1 MYSSSGM
8 RNNSASVGKL
18 FSDKSPF
25 DLGLFLAA
33 LGAAT
38 GAAGSTF
45 AAVFSGTDL
54 TGVAVFTTAAFALGR
69 VTAVEAFVAGV
80 VFEGIEALVGV
91 EVLAIAE
98 ALGGDAL
105 LAGVLALADAT
116 ALDDVVVLAEAN
128 VLAVATGLDL
138 TGAGFL
144 TAAACIVTDFSTLVA
159 FVAMRSLH

>member
-1 MYSSSGM
+1 M
-8 RNNSASVGKL
+8 RNNSASEGKL

-33 LGAAT
+33 LGVAT

-45 AAVFSGTDL
+45 GADLAGDAL
-54 TGVAVFTTAAFALGR
+54 TGVADFTAAAFALGK

-80 VFEGIEALVGV
+80 FFEGMEALVGV

-98 ALGGDAL
+98 ALEGDAL

-138 TGAGFL
+138 TDAGFL
-144 TAAACIVTDFSTLVA
+144 TAAACVVTDFATLVA

>member
-1 MYSSSGM
+1 M
-8 RNNSASVGKL
+8 RNNSASEGKL

-33 LGAAT
+33 LGAAA

-45 AAVFSGTDL
+45 AAVFAGTDL
-54 TGVAVFTTAAFALGR
+54 TGAAVFMSAAFALGR

-80 VFEGIEALVGV
+80 VFEGMEALVGV

-98 ALGGDAL
+98 ALEDAAL
-105 LAGVLALADAT
+105 LAGVLALADGIVLA
-116 ALDDVVVLAEAN
+116 DVVVLAETN
-128 VLAVATGLDL
+128 VLAGATGSDL
-138 TGAGFL
+138 TDAGFL
-144 TAAACIVTDFSTLVA
+144 TAAAFVATDFDTLVA

>member
-1 MYSSSGM
+1 M
-8 RNNSASVGKL
+8 RNNSASEGKL

-33 LGAAT
+33 LGAAA

-45 AAVFSGTDL
+45 AAVFAGTDL
-54 TGVAVFTTAAFALGR
+54 TGAAVFMSAAFALGR

-80 VFEGIEALVGV
+80 VFEGMEALVGV

-98 ALGGDAL
+98 ALEGAAV
-105 LAGVLALADAT
+105 LAGVLTLADGT
-116 ALDDVVVLAEAN
+116 VLDDAVVLAEAN

-144 TAAACIVTDFSTLVA
+144 TAAACVVTDFATLVA
-159 FVAMRSLH
+159 FVAMGSLH